1 MVFLGFV
8 SALARAIH
16 SLELIFRDT
25 LAHGSST
32 GDTARNHLEEFVDI
46 VGSGPFLMFE
56 DFDAVL

>member
-1 MVFLGFV
+1 VVFLSLV
-8 SALARAIH
+8 STLTRAIH

-32 GDTARNHLEEFVDI
+32 GDTTRNHLEKFVDV